1 MVEANPPELAAGPQ
15 GMNLNGMISNYVMYV
30 EDNGQ
35 EIGDHV
41 EERKNNHLRLR
52 KKEHIYNKGINM

>member
-1 MVEANPPELAAGPQ
+1 MVEANPPELAPRKS
-15 GMNLNGMISNYVMYV
+15 MNLDGMISNYVMYV

>member
-35 EIGDHV
+35 EMGDHV